1 MNKGKIIGYK
11 RVSSIDQNE
20 ARQLEGE
27 ELDKV
32 FIDKVSGKDN
42 DRPQLQS
49 MLDYVRDGDV
59 ILVHS
64 LDRIGRNLAHI
75 KSLIE
80 EITSKGVEVRFVKE
94 NLFFHPQ
101 QDKSPMNE
109 LMLNMLGSFA
119 QFERDMIRERQ
130 REGIAIAKAKGKYK
144 GRKKA
149 VTEQQVLEI
158 KELVLQGKSK
168 QSIAK
173 QYGLSNRSIF
183 RYTKM

>member
-11 RVSSIDQNE
+11 RVSSVDQNE
-20 ARQLEGE
+20 ARQLESL

-42 DRPQLQS
+42 DRPQLQA

-64 LDRIGRNLAHI
+64 LDRIGRNLVHI
-75 KSLIE
+75 KALIE
-80 EITSKGVEVRFVKE
+80 EITGKGVEVRFIKE
-94 NLFFHPQ
+94 SLTFHPSQ
-101 QDKSPMNE
+101 ERNPMTE

-119 QFERDMIRERQ
+119 QFERDMIKERQ
-130 REGIAIAKAKGKYK
+130 REGIALAKAKGVYK

-149 VTEQQVLEI
+149 LSDQQVFKI
-158 KELVLQGKSK
+158 KGLVLQGVSK
-168 QSIAK
+168 NKIAREFGISIPTLYRCIK
-173 QYGLSNRSIF
+173 
-183 RYTKM
+183 

>member
-11 RVSSIDQNE
+11 RVSSVDQNE
-20 ARQLEGE
+20 ARQLEGS

-42 DRPQLQS
+42 DRPQLQA

-64 LDRIGRNLAHI
+64 LDRIGRNLVHI
-75 KSLIE
+75 KALIE
-80 EITSKGVEVRFVKE
+80 EITGKGVEVRFIKE
-94 NLFFHPQ
+94 NLFFHPL
-101 QDKSPMNE
+101 QDRNPMTE

-119 QFERDMIRERQ
+119 QFEREMIKERQ
-130 REGIAIAKAKGKYK
+130 REGIAIAKSKGAYR

-149 VTEQQVLEI
+149 LSDQQVFEI
-158 KELVLQGKSK
+158 KGLVLKGVSK
-168 QSIAK
+168 NKIAK
-173 QYGLSNRSIF
+173 EFGISVPTLYRCI
-183 RYTKM
+183 K

>member
-1 MNKGKIIGYK
+1 MSKGKIIGYK

-20 ARQLEGE
+20 ARQLEGK

-32 FIDKVSGKDN
+32 FIDKASGRDN
-42 DRPQLQS
+42 NRPQLQA

-64 LDRIGRNLAHI
+64 LDRIGRNLVHI
-75 KSLIE
+75 KALIE
-80 EITSKGVEVRFVKE
+80 EITGKGVEVQFVKE

-101 QDKSPMNE
+101 QDRNPMTE

-130 REGIAIAKAKGKYK
+130 REGIAIAKVKGLYR
-144 GRKKA
+144 GRKKILSDK
-149 VTEQQVLEI
+149 QVLEI
-158 KELVLQGKSK
+158 KEFVMHPVKSSRNK
-168 QSIAK
+168 GDFLW
-173 QYGLSNRSIF
+173 Y
-183 RYTKM
+183 

>member
-20 ARQLEGE
+20 ARQLEGS

-32 FIDKVSGKDN
+32 FVDKVSGKDN
-42 DRPQLQS
+42 DRPQLQA

-64 LDRIGRNLAHI
+64 LDRIGRNLVHI

-80 EITSKGVEVRFVKE
+80 EITGKGVEVRFIKE
-94 NLFFHPQ
+94 NLFFTPLQ
-101 QDKSPMNE
+101 YRNPMTE

-119 QFERDMIRERQ
+119 QFERDMIKERQ
-130 REGIAIAKAKGKYK
+130 REGIAIAKLKGVYK

-149 VTEQQVLEI
+149 LSDQQVFEI
-158 KELVLQGKSK
+158 KGMVLQGVSK
-168 QSIAK
+168 NKIAK
-173 QYGLSNRSIF
+173 EFGISVPTLYRCI
-183 RYTKM
+183 K

>member
-11 RVSSIDQNE
+11 RVSSVDQNE
-20 ARQLEGE
+20 ARQLEGS

-42 DRPQLQS
+42 DRPQLQA

-64 LDRIGRNLAHI
+64 LDRIGRNLVHI
-75 KSLIE
+75 KALIE
-80 EITSKGVEVRFVKE
+80 EITGKGVEIRFVKE

-101 QDKSPMNE
+101 QDRNPMTE

-119 QFERDMIRERQ
+119 QFEREMIKERQ
-130 REGIAIAKAKGKYK
+130 REGIALAKAKGKYK

-149 VTEQQVLEI
+149 ISDQQVFEI
-158 KELVLQGKSK
+158 KDLVLQGVSK
-168 QSIAK
+168 NKIAK
-173 QYGLSNRSIF
+173 EFGISIPTLY
-183 RYTKM
+183 RCIK